1 MALKFVSANMTHF
14 GLQLY
19 FQHCQVRILFESVY
33 YCKYILEY
41 TYFIFD
47 TENTALRT
55 NHILYIDPGLFQ
67 TLCYLVCFSQIWF
80 LPYLLPKN

>member
-1 MALKFVSANMTHF
+1 MTHF

-19 FQHCQVRILFESVY
+19 FQHCQVRIPLESVY

-55 NHILYIDPGLFQ
+55 NHMPNIDRGLF
-67 TLCYLVCFSQIWF
+67 
-80 LPYLLPKN
+80 

>member
-1 MALKFVSANMTHF
+1 MTYF

-55 NHILYIDPGLFQ
+55 NHMPNIDRGLFQ